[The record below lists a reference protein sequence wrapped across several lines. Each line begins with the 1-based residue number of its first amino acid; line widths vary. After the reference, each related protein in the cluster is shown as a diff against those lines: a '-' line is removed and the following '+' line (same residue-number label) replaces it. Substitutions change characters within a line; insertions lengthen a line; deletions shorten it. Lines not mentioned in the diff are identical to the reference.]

1 MPDPPMLLEC
11 EIIIIYCHHI
21 VIIVSIPPTI
31 HSWICTGYMCAAV
44 PEIAHIRKTG
54 QAATAALA
62 PAEEGV
68 YSGTVLLLLLWLFVP
83 ASSPC
88 NYGSALEL

>member
-1 MPDPPMLLEC
+1 MRNYYNLLPPH
-11 EIIIIYCHHI
+11 CHYR
-21 VIIVSIPPTI
+21 VYS
-31 HSWICTGYMCAAV
+31 SWICTVYMCAAV

-54 QAATAALA
+54 QAVEVA

>member
-1 MPDPPMLLEC
+1 MRNYYNLLPPHWHYRVYPLLDLHC
-11 EIIIIYCHHI
+11 
-21 VIIVSIPPTI
+21 V
-31 HSWICTGYMCAAV
+31 YMCAAV

-54 QAATAALA
+54 QAVAAAAA

>member
-1 MPDPPMLLEC
+1 MRNYYNLLPPH
-11 EIIIIYCHHI
+11 CHYR
-21 VIIVSIPPTI
+21 VYRSSI
-31 HSWICTGYMCAAV
+31 HSWICTVYMCAAV

-54 QAATAALA
+54 QAVAAAAPA

-83 ASSPC
+83 SSSPY

>member
-1 MPDPPMLLEC
+1 MRNYYNLLPPHCHYRVYPSNHPLLDL
-11 EIIIIYCHHI
+11 YC
-21 VIIVSIPPTI
+21 V
-31 HSWICTGYMCAAV
+31 YMCAAV

-54 QAATAALA
+54 QAVAAAA

-83 ASSPC
+83 ASSPY